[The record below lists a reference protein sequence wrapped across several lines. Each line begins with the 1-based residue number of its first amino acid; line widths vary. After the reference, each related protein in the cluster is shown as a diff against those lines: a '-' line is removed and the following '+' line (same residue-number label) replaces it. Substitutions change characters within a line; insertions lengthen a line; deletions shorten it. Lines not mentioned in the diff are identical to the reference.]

1 VKRRLAGLATLVVAG
16 FVGAT
21 FAALSPVP
29 DRLPP
34 AGADEHEPRY
44 VDRRGELLSVT
55 YDNRWNVHDRIPLHS
70 IPSILTEAFVAA
82 EDKRFYTHHG
92 VDWTARLHAAWTNAT
107 SLRAVRGASTITEQ
121 VVRMIHPRPRTLWS
135 RWVEG
140 FDAMRLE
147 RRFEKAEILEF
158 YLNQVPYARMRRGV
172 QQAAREYFD
181 RDLDTLTPKES
192 LALAVLVRSP
202 SRLDLKKGTE
212 AIEKPVQ
219 TLAARLHAEGLLSE
233 LELERIETEPLRVE
247 TSELRIDAAHFV
259 ARVPPNGKD
268 GKVSVATTLDG
279 SLQRRA
285 QQLLD
290 RQIAALADQGV
301 TDGAVLVVDH
311 ETDEILVW
319 ANGGGFTQAEG
330 GQIDM
335 VTVPRQPGSTLKP
348 FLYALAL
355 ERGWT
360 AATVLV
366 DEPIAEAVGN
376 GLHSFRNYSR
386 HYYGP
391 IRLREALGNSLN
403 VPAIKTVQFTGR
415 VELYELLGKLGVTS
429 LTEHPDYYGDGL
441 ALGNGELSLFELVSA
456 YAVLARGGVR
466 RPLKWKRDESRGR
479 EESRV
484 LSAETSSLI
493 ADILSDPEA
502 RALEFGRSS
511 VLNLPLQTAVKTG
524 TSNDYRDAWTVGF
537 THRYT
542 VGVWMGNLDRK
553 PMHEVT
559 GSIGPALV
567 FRALLAELHRNRE
580 GKPLY
585 LSRKLRQVAI
595 CRESGALPTDSC
607 PRTTEWFRPDRA
619 PESLCPLHSEK
630 AATVAASGRVKIGR
644 PSPGLHLALDPRIP
658 DELERFALEVD
669 GLPKGARVEWWI
681 DDEPFAES
689 TEEHG
694 RSLWPLT
701 RGRHVAKALVYRS
714 ETDEPTWTAPV
725 GFRVK

>member
-1 VKRRLAGLATLVVAG
+1 MKRKLALVSTLFAAG
-16 FVGAT
+16 VLGAT
-21 FAALSPVP
+21 FASLSPVP
-29 DRLPP
+29 ERLPP
-34 AGADEHEPRY
+34 GGEAGLEPRY

-55 YDNRWNVHDRIPLHS
+55 YENRWNVHDRVPLHEV
-70 IPSILTEAFVAA
+70 PAILAEAFVTA
-82 EDKRFYTHHG
+82 EDKRFYLHRG
-92 VDWTARLHAAWTNAT
+92 VDWTARLHAAWMNLT

-121 VVRMIHPRPRTLWS
+121 AVRMIHPRPRTLWS

-140 FDAMRLE
+140 FEAMRLE
-147 RRFEKAEILEF
+147 KKFEKGEILEF
-158 YLNQVPYARMRRGV
+158 YLNQVPYARLRRGV
-172 QQAAREYFD
+172 KQAAREYFD
-181 RDLDTLTPKES
+181 RDLDTLTPKET

-219 TLAARLHAEGLLSE
+219 RLALRLHARGVISD
-233 LELERIETEPLRVE
+233 LELARIQAEPLSV
-247 TSELRIDAAHFV
+247 TPAELRIDAAHFV
-259 ARVPPNGKD
+259 ARVPED
-268 GKVSVATTLDG
+268 GAASVVTTLDG

-290 RQIAALADQGV
+290 RQLAALANRSV
-301 TDGAVLVVDH
+301 TDGAVLVLDH
-311 ETDEILVW
+311 ETDEIVVW
-319 ANGGGFTQAEG
+319 ANGGGFTQDEG

-335 VTVPRQPGSTLKP
+335 VMVPRQPGSTLKP
-348 FLYALAL
+348 FVYALAL

-360 AATVLV
+360 AATVLE
-366 DEPIAEAVGN
+366 DEPLAEAVGT
-376 GLHSFRNYSR
+376 GLHNFRNYSR

-403 VPAIKTVQFTGR
+403 VPAIKAIQFTGR
-415 VELYELLGKLGVTS
+415 VELYDLLRDLGVSS
-429 LTEHPDYYGDGL
+429 LTEHPDFYGDGL

-466 RPLKWKRDESRGR
+466 RPLKWKREADFQR
-479 EESRV
+479 EEHRV
-484 LSAETSSLI
+484 LSPETSSLV

-542 VGVWMGNLDRK
+542 VGVWMGNLDRRS
-553 PMHEVT
+553 MHEVT

-595 CRESGALPTDSC
+595 CRESGGLPGESC
-607 PRTTEWFRPDRA
+607 PRAMEWFRPETE
-619 PESLCPLHSEK
+619 PEASCPLHSEMV
-630 AATVAASGRVKIGR
+630 AATAASGPIKVAQ
-644 PSPGLHLALDPRIP
+644 PSPGLYLALDPRIP
-658 DELERFALEVD
+658 DELERFALELE
-669 GLPKGARVEWWI
+669 GLPEGARVEWWI
-681 DDEPFAES
+681 DDQWFAES
-689 TEEHG
+689 REEHG
-694 RSLWPLT
+694 RSLWPPS
-701 RGRHVAKALVYRS
+701 RGRHVAKARVWSS
-714 ETDEPTWTAPV
+714 EENDPSWTDSV

>member
-1 VKRRLAGLATLVVAG
+1 VNRRLALSLGLVVAG
-16 FVGAT
+16 LAGAT
-21 FAALSPVP
+21 FLSLSPLP

-34 AGADEHEPRY
+34 TAGEDLTPRY
-44 VDRRGELLSVT
+44 LDREGELLSIT
-55 YDNRWNVHDRIPLHS
+55 YENRWNVNDRVALRDVPE
-70 IPSILTEAFVAA
+70 ILKEAFVTA
-82 EDKRFYTHHG
+82 EDKRFHRHHG
-92 VDWTARLHAAWTNAT
+92 VDWTARLHALWTNVT
-107 SLRAVRGASTITEQ
+107 SLRVVRGASTITEQ
-121 VVRMIHPRPRTLWS
+121 VVRMIHPRPRTPWS

-147 RRFEKAEILEF
+147 RKFDKDAILDF

-172 QQAAREYFD
+172 KQAAREYFD

-202 SRLDLKKGTE
+202 SRLDLKKGTG
-212 AIEKPVQ
+212 AIEKPVRM
-219 TLAARLHAEGLLSE
+219 LARRLHAQGALSE
-233 LELERIETEPLRVE
+233 RELEQIETAPLSV
-247 TSELRIDAAHFV
+247 SSGQIRIDAAHFV
-259 ARVPPNGKD
+259 TRVPD
-268 GKVSVATTLDG
+268 VSAAEVVTTLDG
-279 SLQRRA
+279 SLQRKA

-290 RQIAALADQGV
+290 RQIASLSRRGV
-301 TDGAVLVVDH
+301 DDGAVLVVDH
-311 ETDEILVW
+311 ETDEILAWV
-319 ANGGGFTQAEG
+319 NGGGFSQKEG

-335 VTVPRQPGSTLKP
+335 VEVPRQPGSTLKP
-348 FLYALAL
+348 FVYALAL

-360 AATVLV
+360 PATVLD
-366 DEPIAEAVGN
+366 DEPLAEAVGT

-391 IRLREALGNSLN
+391 IRLRDALGNSLN
-403 VPAIKTVQFTGR
+403 VPAIKTIQYTGR
-415 VELYELLGKLGVTS
+415 VELFDLLRDVGVSS

-441 ALGNGELSLFELVSA
+441 ALGNGEVSLLDLVSA

-466 RPLKWKRDESRGR
+466 RPLRFEREGR
-479 EESRV
+479 AGGEGRRV

-567 FRALLAELHRNRE
+567 FRALLAELHRNRD

-595 CRESGALPTDSC
+595 CRTSGALPGPSC
-607 PRTTEWFRPDRA
+607 PRAMEWFRPGTEPSDV
-619 PESLCPLHSEK
+619 CPIHSGGAK
-630 AATVAASGRVKIGR
+630 ATVHREVRIAK
-644 PSPGLHLALDPRIP
+644 PSPGLYLALDPRIP
-658 DELERFALEVD
+658 DELERFALEVE
-669 GLPKGARVEWWI
+669 GLPEGARVEWWI
-681 DDEPFAES
+681 DGARFAES
-689 TEEHG
+689 REERG
-694 RSLWPLT
+694 RSLWPLS
-701 RGRHVAKALVYRS
+701 RGRHVARALV
-714 ETDEPTWTAPV
+714 WTAEGSEPKPVGPV

>member
-1 VKRRLAGLATLVVAG
+1 VKRSLGILATLAVAG
-16 FVGAT
+16 FLGAT
-21 FAALSPVP
+21 LPALSPVP
-29 DRLPP
+29 ERLPP
-34 AGADEHEPRY
+34 EGEGELDARY

-55 YDNRWNVHDRIPLHS
+55 YENQWNLHDRIPLHE
-70 IPSILTEAFVAA
+70 IPQNLTEAFVTA
-82 EDKRFYTHHG
+82 EDKRFYSHHG
-92 VDWTARLHAAWTNAT
+92 VDWYARLHAAWTNLT

-121 VVRMIHPRPRTLWS
+121 VVRLIHPRPRTLWS

-140 FDAMRLE
+140 FEAMRLE
-147 RRFEKAEILEF
+147 RRFDKSEILEF

-172 QQAAREYFD
+172 KQAAREYFD
-181 RDLDTLTPKES
+181 RDIDTLNPKET

-219 TLAARLHAEGLLSE
+219 RLAARLHARGVLSD
-233 LELERIETEPLRVE
+233 LELERVQSEPLRV
-247 TSELRIDAAHFV
+247 TPAELRIDAAHFV
-259 ARVPPNGKD
+259 ARVPED
-268 GKVSVATTLDG
+268 GAAEVGTTLDG

-290 RQIAALADQGV
+290 RQIASLADRGV

-319 ANGGGFTQAEG
+319 ANGGGFTQEEG

-348 FLYALAL
+348 FAYALAL

-360 AATVLV
+360 AATVLE

-376 GLHSFRNYSR
+376 GLHNFRNYSR

-415 VELYELLGKLGVTS
+415 VELFELLRKLGVSS
-429 LTEHPDYYGDGL
+429 LTEHPDFYGDGL

-456 YAVLARGGVR
+456 YAVLARGGIR
-466 RPLKWKRDESRGR
+466 RPLKWKSEGNVGR
-479 EESRV
+479 EEHRV
-484 LSAETSSLI
+484 LSVETSSI
-493 ADILSDPEA
+493 IGDILSDPEA

-511 VLNLPLQTAVKTG
+511 VLTLPLQTAVKTG

-585 LSRKLRQVAI
+585 LSRKLRQIAI
-595 CRESGALPTDSC
+595 CRESGALPGESC
-607 PRTTEWFRPDRA
+607 PRAMEWFRPETT
-619 PESLCPLHSEK
+619 PEAMCPLHSGSVVT
-630 AATVAASGRVKIGR
+630 AAARGEIKVAQ

-658 DELERFALEVD
+658 DELERFALELE

-689 TEEHG
+689 TEEDG
-694 RSLWPLT
+694 RSLWPPS
-701 RGRHVAKALVYRS
+701 RGRHVARARVWKS
-714 ETDEPTWTAPV
+714 ESGDPTWTESV

>member
-1 VKRRLAGLATLVVAG
+1 VIPKLAGLAALAG
-16 FVGAT
+16 LGLIGAT
-21 FAALSPVP
+21 AAFLSPVP
-29 DRLPP
+29 ERLPP
-34 AGADEHEPRY
+34 SGAEELEAQY

-55 YDNRWNVHDRIPLHS
+55 YENPWNVHDRIPLHEV
-70 IPSILTEAFVAA
+70 PELVQEAFVTA
-82 EDKRFYTHHG
+82 EDKRFYTHRG
-92 VDWTARLHAAWTNAT
+92 VDWTARLHAAWTNVT

-147 RRFEKAEILEF
+147 RRFGKGEILEF

-172 QQAAREYFD
+172 KQAAREYFD
-181 RDLDTLTPKES
+181 RDLDTLSAKDA

-202 SRLDLKKGTE
+202 SRLDLKKGTK
-212 AIEKPVQ
+212 AIEKPIES
-219 TLAARLHAEGLLSE
+219 LAARLHERGILSD
-233 LELERIETEPLRVE
+233 LELERIEADPLQV
-247 TSELRIDAAHFV
+247 TPGDLRIDAAHFV
-259 ARVPPNGKD
+259 ARVNGD
-268 GKVSVATTLDG
+268 GSESVATTLDG
-279 SLQRRA
+279 SLQRRV

-290 RQIAALADQGV
+290 RQIEGLANRGV
-301 TDGAVLVVDH
+301 TDGAVLAVDH
-311 ETDEILVW
+311 TTDEILVW
-319 ANGGGFTQAEG
+319 ANGGGFTQGEG

-335 VTVPRQPGSTLKP
+335 VTIPRQPGSTLKP
-348 FLYALAL
+348 FVYALAL

-360 AATVLV
+360 AATVLE
-366 DEPIAEAVGN
+366 DEPIAEAVGS
-376 GLHSFRNYSR
+376 GLHNFRNYSR

-403 VPAIKTVQFTGR
+403 VPAVKTIQFTGR
-415 VELYELLGKLGVTS
+415 VDFFELLGKLGVSS
-429 LTEHPDYYGDGL
+429 LTEHPDFYGDGL

-456 YAVLARGGVR
+456 YAVLARGGTR
-466 RPLKWKRDESRGR
+466 RPLKWKLDNGSGR
-479 EESRV
+479 QEHRV
-484 LSAETSSLI
+484 LSPETASLV

-511 VLNLPLQTAVKTG
+511 VLTLPLQTAVKTG

-542 VGVWMGNLDRK
+542 VGVWMGNVDRR

-567 FRALLAELHRNRE
+567 FRALMAELHRNRE
-580 GKPLY
+580 TKPLY

-595 CRESGALPTDSC
+595 CRESGALPSSSC
-607 PRTTEWFRPDRA
+607 PRTMEWFRPRTEPRSQCPKHSRA
-619 PESLCPLHSEK
+619 L
-630 AATVAASGRVKIGR
+630 AASSSRGEVRIAK

-658 DELERFALEVD
+658 DELEKFPLELES
-669 GLPKGARVEWWI
+669 LPQGARVEWWI
-681 DDEPFAES
+681 DEALFAES
-689 TEEHG
+689 HQERG
-694 RSLWPLT
+694 RALWPPS
-701 RGRHVAKALVYRS
+701 RGRHVATARVYPA
-714 ETDEPTWTAPV
+714 EGGAGPIWTGTV